1 MENDVDLLDAL
12 NLDDLTDPAGG
23 GTPGGELGGEP
34 KTLTD
39 AEKIAALEGQVA
51 RYKSLDFL
59 ADALEKDPS
68 KIHDLRATAEG
79 RMREPSLT
87 EHPTP
92 TPPAP
97 KGPKTVLEAIQ
108 MLPQEKRDELNTLA
122 SEKPAEYQAALADLS
137 AQIHLKQ
144 FAVESQPIIDATV
157 ANAINQFKAGKSA
170 DPLYKHAMPY
180 FEREMADF
188 DRSTFY
194 QLPEAQRTRQMELR
208 WSSAKAAAYDAAAA
222 KRAQPGARNLGGG
235 GGAGGGGNGS
245 LKTPLAEPSDA
256 IAELAARSGLKP
268 GQLEAI
274 RKSVGA
280 EA

>member
-1 MENDVDLLDAL
+1 MENDILDNITFA
-12 NLDDLTDPAGG
+12 DDLTDTGG
-23 GTPGGELGGEP
+23 GTATTELGGDAEP
-34 KTLTD
+34 KVLTPE
-39 AEKIAALEGQVA
+39 EKIAALEGQVA

-68 KIHDLRATAEG
+68 KIHDLRASVDG
-79 RMREPSLT
+79 RIKEPSLT
-87 EHPTP
+87 EHPT
-92 TPPAP
+92 AVEQP

-137 AQIHLKQ
+137 AQIHLRQ
-144 FAVESQPIIDATV
+144 FATASQPIVDATV
-157 ANAINQFKAGKSA
+157 ANAIAQFKSGKSVEA
-170 DPLYKHAMPY
+170 IFKHALPY

-188 DRSTFY
+188 DRTTFY

-208 WSSAKAAAYDAAAA
+208 WSSAKASAYDTAAA

-235 GGAGGGGNGS
+235 GGAGGGGS
-245 LKTPLAEPSDA
+245 MKTVVEPASDA

-274 RKSVGA
+274 RKSI